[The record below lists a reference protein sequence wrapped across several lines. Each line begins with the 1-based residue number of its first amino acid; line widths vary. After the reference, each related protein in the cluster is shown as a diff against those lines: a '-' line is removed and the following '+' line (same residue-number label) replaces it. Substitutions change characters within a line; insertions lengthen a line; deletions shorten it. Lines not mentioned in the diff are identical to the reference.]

1 MKTNKETMNVIAE
14 GMEQAETCCMIDN
27 IAEKAAE
34 AYEEAMEFD
43 IDDIADDLIRDLM
56 AKAYMHQSYKEAI
69 ETLVLVF
76 RINEMNAAE
85 EMVMLIVGSCGSDG
99 AYKQFLDR
107 FFRLIAVPEQYMS

>member
-1 MKTNKETMNVIAE
+1 
-14 GMEQAETCCMIDN
+14 
-27 IAEKAAE
+27 
-34 AYEEAMEFD
+34 
-43 IDDIADDLIRDLM
+43 M

-85 EMVMLIVGSCGSDG
+85 EMVMLIVGSCGSDD